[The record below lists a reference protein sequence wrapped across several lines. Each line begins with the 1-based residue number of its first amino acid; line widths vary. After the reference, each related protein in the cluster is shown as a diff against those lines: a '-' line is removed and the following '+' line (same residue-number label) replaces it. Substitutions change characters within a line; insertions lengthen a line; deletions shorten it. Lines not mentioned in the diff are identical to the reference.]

1 MLPKGIYPDVS
12 ITVKA
17 KQRRD
22 GLWVADVRIQPEPSP
37 EACRALISG
46 IAFRSRIEAEAY
58 VMKLGDALIHSARSK
73 A

>member
-1 MLPKGIYPDVS
+1 MLPKAIYPDVS

-22 GLWVADVRIQPEPSP
+22 GLWVADVRIQAEPSP
-37 EACRALISG
+37 ETCRAL
-46 IAFRSRIEAEAY
+46 RSRIEAEAY
-58 VMKLGDALIHSARSK
+58 VMKLADEVIHSARPK